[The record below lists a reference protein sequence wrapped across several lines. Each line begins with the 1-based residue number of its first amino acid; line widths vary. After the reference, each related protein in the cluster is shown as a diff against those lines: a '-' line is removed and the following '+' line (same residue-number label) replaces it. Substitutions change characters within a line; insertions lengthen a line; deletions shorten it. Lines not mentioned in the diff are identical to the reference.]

1 MNGTRARGGRTQ
13 AKPSCVKI
21 TVETTTDPG
30 MPYKLRWRKWGLFWV
45 KPPIATDRGCNIDLE
60 FTLKDKANTGVGFAT
75 PARAGFGANAV
86 KDGCPAAGCDA
97 GGEIDFDQS
106 AASKTGLTIRDRNIN
121 AGDLQF
127 AVFFDDGS
135 KLDPIIQNTGG
146 GPGTLGIS

>member
-1 MNGTRARGGRTQ
+1 MNGTRAGGGRTE
-13 AKPSCVKI
+13 AKISCVKI
-21 TVETTTDPG
+21 TVETTADPA

-45 KPPIATDRGCNIDLE
+45 KPPIGTDKGCNVDLE
-60 FTLKDKANTGVGFAT
+60 FTLKDTARTGVGFAT

-86 KDGCPAAGCDA
+86 QDGCPGAGRDA

-106 AASKTGLTIRDRNIN
+106 TASKTALTIRDRNIN